1 LLSVAATAA
10 MAAGSGLFYFSA
22 TTGSGSSLA
31 SRKTARCFKEAETW
45 RKCKHQAFGSIFRR
59 ATTTWLQSSKTT
71 VKCFNCCWG
80 LLPHSH
86 VPFGLIWR
94 LLLVDLHTVERV
106 RRPARAEEIV
116 SWEAGC
122 AWLAGGTWL
131 FSEPQI
137 DVHTL
142 IDLQSLQ
149 WSSLQAAA
157 GGLEIAS
164 TCTVAEFDRFAE
176 KAPTD
181 WTAAALF
188 RLCSR
193 SFLASYKIWNEATV
207 GGNICMSL
215 PAGPMIS
222 LAAALEGVCTLWPRS
237 GEPRQVSVV
246 DFVTGN
252 HRNVLAPGE
261 LLRLIFL
268 PAHALRKKF
277 AFRRF
282 TLTHLGRSEVL
293 LIGTR
298 CPAHGE
304 FLLTI
309 TAATLH
315 PVQLSFAGMATAEEL
330 KRAIDDA
337 VPFSLYLDDAHGS
350 PAHRQH
356 LTYYFAE
363 QIRAELGDAKLANR
377 NQP

>member
-1 LLSVAATAA
+1 L
-10 MAAGSGLFYFSA
+10 GI
-22 TTGSGSSLA
+22 A
-31 SRKTARCFKEAETW
+31 SHR
-45 RKCKHQAFGSIFRR
+45 H
-59 ATTTWLQSSKTT
+59 
-71 VKCFNCCWG
+71 V
-80 LLPHSH
+80 LLPLSGGC
-86 VPFGLIWR
+86 FM
-94 LLLVDLHTVERV
+94 DLHTVERV
-106 RRPARAEEIV
+106 CRPARAEEIA
-116 SWEAGC
+116 SWEAGF

-131 FSEPQI
+131 FSEPQL

-149 WSSLQAAA
+149 WPSLHASAE
-157 GGLEIAS
+157 GLEIAS
-164 TCTVAEFDRFAE
+164 TCTVAELDRFVE
-176 KAPTD
+176 KAAPH
-181 WTAAALF
+181 WTAAPLF
-188 RLCSR
+188 RLCCR
-193 SFLASYKIWNEATV
+193 SFLASFKIWNEATV

-222 LAAALEGVCTLWPRS
+222 LAAALEGVATLWPRS
-237 GEPRQVSVV
+237 GEPRRVAVV

-261 LLRLIFL
+261 LLRSIFL

-298 CPAHGE
+298 CSEHGE

-309 TAATLH
+309 TAATLR
-315 PVQLSFAGMATAEEL
+315 PVQLSFARMPAVREL
-330 KRAIDDA
+330 KRAIADA

-350 PAHRQH
+350 PAHREH

-363 QIRAELGDAKLANR
+363 QIRAELDS
-377 NQP
+377 